1 MTAAAVVVEVVAGVV
16 VVVLVMVVVVVGLDL
31 LLHVVLEWPR
41 APSVDLEEADRVVV
55 EVPIAG

>member
-1 MTAAAVVVEVVAGVV
+1 MVAVVV